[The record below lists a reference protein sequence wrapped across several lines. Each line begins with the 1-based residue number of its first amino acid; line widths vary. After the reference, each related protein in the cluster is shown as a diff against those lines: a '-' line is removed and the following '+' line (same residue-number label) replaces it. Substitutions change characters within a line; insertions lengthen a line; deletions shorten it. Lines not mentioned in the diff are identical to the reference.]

1 MPLFV
6 NQIMIDY
13 HGMDK
18 RDQEVT
24 QLFKDGATKETT
36 EHKNSIKK
44 EMQRRQEKKDEEAR
58 KRNHAAE
65 AQARRRERR
74 RCLREKLRIGKLQE
88 LIVDMTETAPKIEY
102 NTQVKV
108 LDVREFHGN
117 ETPEVGICTIGGFVG
132 ELILAFNAI
141 YQSIVANPANAE
153 FKFTAETVEKF
164 LSEILPDDY
173 PENIALIRT

>member
-13 HGMDK
+13 YGTNK
-18 RDQEVT
+18 RDQELT

-74 RCLREKLRIGKLQE
+74 RCVREKLRIGKLQE
-88 LIVDMTETAPKIEY
+88 MILDMTETAPKIEY
-102 NTQVKV
+102 NT
-108 LDVREFHGN
+108 
-117 ETPEVGICTIGGFVG
+117 
-132 ELILAFNAI
+132 
-141 YQSIVANPANAE
+141 
-153 FKFTAETVEKF
+153 
-164 LSEILPDDY
+164 
-173 PENIALIRT
+173 